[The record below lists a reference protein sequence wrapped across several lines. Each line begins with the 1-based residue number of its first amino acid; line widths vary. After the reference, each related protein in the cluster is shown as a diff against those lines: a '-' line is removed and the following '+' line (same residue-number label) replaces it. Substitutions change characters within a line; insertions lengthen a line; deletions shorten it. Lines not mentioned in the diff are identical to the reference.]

1 MIKLYHAAL
10 TRSLRVLWLL
20 EELGLPY
27 EVEKVEFKRDV
38 LDSPEFRRVN
48 PLGRLPVLRDGDV
61 AMIESGAMVQ
71 YLLERYGEGRLQP
84 PVASPQRPAFLQWL
98 HFAEAGAM
106 PPIGTIA
113 QHTLLKPEAER
124 IAAVVPGARK
134 QVEEYLGMLDQELAG
149 KQFLL
154 GDEFSA
160 ADVMLGYT
168 LTMAEML
175 GILGAAHPNVQ
186 AYLGRLKQRPAYQ
199 KAMAA

>member
-1 MIKLYHAAL
+1 MIKVYHATL
-10 TRSLRVLWLL
+10 TRSLRVVWLL

-27 EVEKVEFKRDV
+27 EVEKLEFKREV
-38 LDSPEFRRVN
+38 LDSPEFRRVS
-48 PLGRLPVLRDGDV
+48 PLGRLPALRDGDV
-61 AMIESGAMVQ
+61 GMIESGAIVQ
-71 YLLERYGEGRLQP
+71 YLLERYGDGRLQP
-84 PVASPQRPAFLQWL
+84 AVGSPQRPAFLQWL

-113 QHTLLKPEAER
+113 QHTFLKPEPDR
-124 IAAVVPGARK
+124 IPQIVPGARR
-134 QVEEYLGMLDQELAG
+134 QVEEYLAVLERELAG

-160 ADVMLGYT
+160 VDVMLGYT

-175 GILGAAHPNVQ
+175 GILGAGSPNVQ
-186 AYLGRLKQRPAYQ
+186 AYLARLKQRPAYQ